1 MSLCI
6 LSNSQDVY
14 DVDDA
19 VEGVQNP
26 NSFHNAL
33 GNTITLPPMSEVG
46 VVSTKIYRKPLVVI
60 QNNSVFYSYFGTM
73 LNAAQVAE
81 NSLVTMPIPVIISRG
96 TYSHAQLT
104 TELQKQLSDSFGCHP
119 NLAYLG
125 CKVTAPIVGGSPGV
139 TAGGWGFQVEQTS
152 KGTLVPGTAGLV
164 VGNIAVA
171 AQQLSLQSLGESIRG
186 ADVADPAT
194 SMLYTALTKRI
205 SRIRPGVESGD
216 ALDDLGVAMIKDLP
230 ITMTGELAATTALLG
245 GAFQVDLRQALD
257 ATVAAGQGFRVGLSR
272 PETRVG
278 QNPPAVSNPDYF
290 DGAAFYDYVVEFD
303 QDADLIRLRHTVI
316 DPVDEVMRLFEVEY
330 YGDGTN
336 GTADITAL
344 EPTAFA
350 AQATSAALTDG
361 QILNWSFYGEQ
372 CKVWLSKADY
382 TRPKVLMDTTIDG
395 WAQLGLDHA
404 FKPAGSACSAL
415 YPKFDLSTS
424 GAGVYF
430 TLVNY
435 ECPLPFAQRSGQDD
449 GYNFPFE
456 VPPYPAPYHRPGPDA
471 SSLWGKAI
479 YSDVYRRAAELSDQS
494 DRYLNDGLA
503 KIAYQGMDG
512 SASGAPGK
520 AKVNNEAIKYG
531 YGFIFNSD
539 VGDPGVYPALDGT
552 GNCRSWMGFP
562 ADDVPGNVL
571 SHDGVHPLGIVSDS
585 GEGTPVNSVSRCLW
599 KVNSYENVDF
609 APKQLFL
616 KCSSLTH
623 QSYNFCKGLPSKILW
638 SLPRFS
644 NSGATTGPLYF
655 QQAQPIY
662 LALRNSAPLVIN
674 DLRIEFVD
682 KDERVVSDLGG
693 ESVVVLHFKDGHHKC
708 G

>member
-46 VVSTKIYRKPLVVI
+46 VVSTKIFRKPLVVI

-73 LNAAQVAE
+73 LNDAQTAE
-81 NSLVTMPIPVIISRG
+81 NSLVTMPIPVVMPRG

-139 TAGGWGFQVEQTS
+139 TAGGWGFAVEQTS
-152 KGTLVPGTAGLV
+152 KGTLVPGTASTV

-171 AQQLSLQSLGESIRG
+171 DQVLTFQSLGESIQS
-186 ADVADPAT
+186 ADVVDPST
-194 SMLYTALTKRI
+194 SLLYTALTKRI
-205 SRIRPGVESGD
+205 SRIRPGVEAD
-216 ALDDLGVAMIKDLP
+216 EPWDDLGVGMIKDLP
-230 ITMTGELAATTALLG
+230 ITMTGELVATAALPG
-245 GAFQVDLRQALD
+245 GAFQVDLRKALD
-257 ATVAAGQGFRVGLSR
+257 AAVGNGQAFRVGLSR
-272 PETRVG
+272 PETRISQQG
-278 QNPPAVSNPDYF
+278 GGIVSNPQYF
-290 DGAAFYDYVVEFD
+290 QGDEFYDFMVEFD
-303 QDADLIRLRHTVI
+303 QDEDVISLYHSTTQADGL
-316 DPVDEVMRLFEVEY
+316 MRLVEVEY
-330 YGDGTN
+330 FG
-336 GTADITAL
+336 ADIQAL
-344 EPTAFA
+344 EATAFDV
-350 AQATSAALTDG
+350 QATSAALTDG
-361 QILNWSFYGEQ
+361 HILNWSFYGEQ
-372 CKVWLSKADY
+372 CKVWLSKDDY
-382 TRPKVLMDTTIDG
+382 TRPAVLMDTTIDA
-395 WAQLGLDHA
+395 WANLGLDRA

-424 GAGVYF
+424 GDVYF

-435 ECPLPFAQRSGQDD
+435 ECPLPFAQRSGQED
-449 GYNFPFE
+449 GYDFPFE
-456 VPPYPAPYHRPGPDA
+456 VPPAGVPYHQPGA
-471 SSLWGKAI
+471 EASSSLWGKAM
-479 YSDVYRRAAELSDQS
+479 YSDIFAAAAQLADTA
-494 DRYLNDGLA
+494 DRVTDGGPA
-503 KIAYQGMDG
+503 PAYQGMDG

-562 ADDVPGNVL
+562 SSDVPGNVL

>member
-1 MSLCI
+1 MSLCV

-46 VVSTKIYRKPLVVI
+46 VVSTKIFRKPLVVI
-60 QNNSVFYSYFGTM
+60 QNNSTFYSYFGTM
-73 LNAAQVAE
+73 LNAEQVAE
-81 NSLVTMPIPVIISRG
+81 NSLVTMPIPVILSRG
-96 TYSHAQLT
+96 TYNHAQLT

-119 NLAYLG
+119 NLAYFG
-125 CKVTAPIVGGSPGV
+125 CKVTAPIVGGSPAV

-152 KGTLVPGTAGLV
+152 KGTLVPGTAGTV
-164 VGNIAVA
+164 VNNIAVVD
-171 AQQLSLQSLGESIRG
+171 QVLSFQSLGESIES
-186 ADVADPAT
+186 ADVVDPST
-194 SMLYTALTKRI
+194 SLLYTANTKRI

-216 ALDDLGVAMIKDLP
+216 QWDELGVGMIKDLP
-230 ITMTGELAATTALLG
+230 ITMTGELVATAALLG
-245 GAFQVDLRQALD
+245 GAFQVDLRKALD
-257 ATVAAGQGFRVGLSR
+257 PAVGNGQAFRIGLSR
-272 PETRVG
+272 PETRVNQLPG
-278 QNPPAVSNPDYF
+278 IVSNPPYFVGDTFYDFMVEYEQDEDLISLYHTVKQPNGQTALVDVDYF
-290 DGAAFYDYVVEFD
+290 
-303 QDADLIRLRHTVI
+303 
-316 DPVDEVMRLFEVEY
+316 
-330 YGDGTN
+330 GDGTG
-336 GTADITAL
+336 GTANITAL
-344 EPTAFA
+344 EATAFA
-350 AQATSAALTDG
+350 AQATGAALTDG
-361 QILNWSFYGEQ
+361 HILNWSFYGEQ
-372 CKVWLSKADY
+372 CKVWLSKDDY
-382 TRPKVLMDTTIDG
+382 TRPQVLMDTTIAG
-395 WAQLGLDHA
+395 WAQLGLNHA
-404 FKPAGSACSAL
+404 FKPAGTACSAL

-424 GAGVYF
+424 GGDVYL

-435 ECPLPFAQRSGQDD
+435 ECPLPFAQRSGEDD
-449 GYNFPFE
+449 GYHFPFE
-456 VPPYPAPYHRPGPDA
+456 VPGGGAYHRPGPDA

-479 YSDVYRRAAELSDQS
+479 YSEVYRNVAYLADTA
-494 DRYLNDGLA
+494 DRVFGA
-503 KIAYQGMDG
+503 GIQIAYQGMDG

-520 AKVNNEAIKYG
+520 AVVDNEAIKYG
-531 YGFIFNSD
+531 YGFIFQTSLPR
-539 VGDPGVYPALDGT
+539 DPGVYPALDGT
-552 GNCRSWMGFP
+552 GNCRSWMGYP
-562 ADDVPGNVL
+562 ADDVPGDVL
-571 SHDGVHPLGIVSDS
+571 SHDGVHALGAVTDS
-585 GEGTPVNSVSRCLW
+585 GGGTPVNGVSRCLW

-662 LALRNSAPLVIN
+662 LALRNASPLVIN

-682 KDERVVSDLGG
+682 KDERIATDLGG

>member
-46 VVSTKIYRKPLVVI
+46 VVSTKIFRKPLVVI

-73 LNAAQVAE
+73 LNAAQTAE
-81 NSLVTMPIPVIISRG
+81 NSLVTMPIPVVMPRG

-125 CKVTAPIVGGSPGV
+125 CKVTAPIVGGSPAV
-139 TAGGWGFQVEQTS
+139 TAGGWGFAVEQTS

-171 AQQLSLQSLGESIRG
+171 DQVLTFQSLGESIQS
-186 ADVADPAT
+186 ADVVDPST
-194 SMLYTALTKRI
+194 SLLYTAATKRI
-205 SRIRPGVESGD
+205 SRIRPGVESD
-216 ALDDLGVAMIKDLP
+216 EPWDDLGVGMIKDLP
-230 ITMTGELAATTALLG
+230 ITMTGELVATATALG
-245 GAFQVDLRQALD
+245 GAFQVDLRKALD
-257 ATVAAGQGFRVGLSR
+257 AAVGNGQAFRVGLSR
-272 PETRVG
+272 PETRISQQG
-278 QNPPAVSNPDYF
+278 GGIVSNPQYF
-290 DGAAFYDYVVEFD
+290 QGDEFYDFMVEFD
-303 QDADLIRLRHTVI
+303 QDEDVIGLYHSTTQADGL
-316 DPVDEVMRLFEVEY
+316 MRMVEVEY
-330 YGDGTN
+330 FG
-336 GTADITAL
+336 ADIQAL
-344 EPTAFA
+344 EATAFDV
-350 AQATSAALTDG
+350 QATSAALTDG
-361 QILNWSFYGEQ
+361 EILNWSFYGEQ

-382 TRPKVLMDTTIDG
+382 SRPKVLMDTTIDA
-395 WAQLGLDHA
+395 WANLGLDRA

-424 GAGVYF
+424 GDVYF

-435 ECPLPFAQRSGQDD
+435 ECPLPFAQRSGQED
-449 GYNFPFE
+449 GYDFPFE
-456 VPPYPAPYHRPGPDA
+456 VPPFGTPYHQPGA
-471 SSLWGKAI
+471 EASSSLWGKAM
-479 YSDVYRRAAELSDQS
+479 YSEIFAAAAQLADTA
-494 DRYLNDGLA
+494 DRVTDGGPA
-503 KIAYQGMDG
+503 PAYQGMDG

-562 ADDVPGNVL
+562 ASDVPGNVL
-571 SHDGVHPLGIVSDS
+571 SHDGVHALGIVSDS

-655 QQAQPIY
+655 QQAHPIY